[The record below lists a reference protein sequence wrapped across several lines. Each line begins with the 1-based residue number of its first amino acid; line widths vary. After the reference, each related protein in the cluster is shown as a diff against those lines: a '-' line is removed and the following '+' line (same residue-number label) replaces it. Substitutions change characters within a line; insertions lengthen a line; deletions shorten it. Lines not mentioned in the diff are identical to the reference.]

1 MLIGLADGVLASL
14 RARYTPQH
22 TWKILLRIAFWHQ
35 WCVHVRCLMY
45 MSDWKCSVVPHIK
58 LYNLQPK
65 AWYLNA
71 GPIHCRIMLHL
82 NWYCALIAFCYVY
95 RLIWNLF
102 CFFYFKSDRLSNV
115 FQGRH
120 FLLGLSLLNVV
131 MNGGG
136 LTECFHINWLHKWSK
151 YAS

>member
-58 LYNLQPK
+58 LYKLQPK

-95 RLIWNLF
+95 RLIWNEF
-102 CFFYFKSDRLSNV
+102 CFFFYFKAFQCLPRKRLLARTESIECSYEWW
-115 FQGRH
+115 R
-120 FLLGLSLLNVV
+120 LGKIHSHQL
-131 MNGGG
+131 
-136 LTECFHINWLHKWSK
+136 
-151 YAS
+151 AA

>member
-22 TWKILLRIAFWHQ
+22 TWKILLRITWHQ

-102 CFFYFKSDRLSNV
+102 CFFLFQEWEAFQCLPRKRLLA
-115 FQGRH
+115 R
-120 FLLGLSLLNVV
+120 
-131 MNGGG
+131 
-136 LTECFHINWLHKWSK
+136 TESIECGYEWWRLDKIHSHQL
-151 YAS
+151 AA